1 MNHKRLSI
9 VTAILCI
16 GVILIANISEI
27 KTYAEESTVSTS
39 PASQETKEKITE
51 TTSTQHAEE
60 PSAPAAKDTAS
71 TQTIT
76 TTETVTETMS
86 IETVSTETATEK
98 SNHKNVCTL
107 QYKAEEGG
115 TVSSS
120 EETVTSSDDIKGSTA
135 APDNDH
141 TFDGWYKDDE
151 LITKELTLIPTVDF
165 TVQSENTSTVTETT
179 STTTETQETAGTSV
193 TQVYTAKFTEI
204 APVILEKEIDGHK
217 ITVKGIHIPEGA
229 ELSVVSVSNKDAEK
243 TVNELNNSKE
253 TFTADVSY
261 DIGILI
267 DGEVWQPAD
276 HDTTVTV
283 SITNIDEDKI
293 TENDKELKVYRI
305 ADDKKEITDIDT
317 TVKEDVANFDTD
329 HFTVYT
335 IGGVEYDIGENSV
348 VLLTGKEF
356 NATIKQAAGDTS
368 VYNYAT
374 DNNIKSI
381 VVSYDN
387 PTTGTVVSASDS
399 PKKAYVTYTDNI
411 ITIHVPVDAKIYMNT
426 NSGNMFNNCSSLTSL
441 DLSKFDTSKVTD
453 MNSMFYGCSSLTS
466 LDLSK
471 FDTNNVTYMS
481 SMFYGCSSL
490 TSLDLSKFDTNNVT
504 YMSSM
509 FYGCSSLTSLDLI
522 KFDTSNVTGMDSMF
536 SRCTSLT
543 SLDVS
548 KFDTSN
554 VTGMDSM
561 FSRCTSLT
569 SLDVSSFYTSDVTNM
584 SSMFNYCSS
593 LTLLNL
599 SKFDTS
605 KVTDMTGMFFH
616 CSSLTSLYL
625 SKFDTSKVTDMESM
639 FTNCSSLTSL
649 DLSNFDTSKVTN
661 MKFMFYHCSSLTS
674 LDVSK
679 FDTSKV
685 TDMEDMFYY
694 CSSLTSLDLSSFYTS
709 DVTNM
714 SSMFNYCS
722 SLTLL
727 NLSNF
732 DTGKVTNME
741 FMFYRCS
748 SLNQISLGSKF
759 KFVGTNHK
767 FSTPTLPAT
776 TAYSGNWVKT
786 SNTSQTDAVATADFP
801 TAFNADPTT
810 MADTWYAQLQPE
822 VIPYEYDIN
831 GTNIEL
837 YNYIGKAAAVINVPA
852 KMAIDGKE
860 YNVILKHN
868 KAAKI
873 KHVNDSTTETNYG
886 GCSIW
891 KSIYYYIKTI
901 NIENGVKVDSNGSAL
916 FAGLSSLSSCNF
928 DVLDVSNVIDMS
940 RMFENCGSLCE
951 INIDNWDTSK
961 VVNMYDMFGGCLELA
976 DFDLSILDTS
986 KVTNMSYI
994 FRDCTSFP
1002 ATFDISKVNTSNVT
1016 DMSGMFYECSSLEH
1030 VIINGID
1037 TSQVTSMYNM
1047 FGYCK
1052 KLSTLDI
1059 DKINTSSLETTNYMF
1074 HNDKLLANI
1083 DLSKWNT
1090 INLSNTRDMFSCEE
1104 YMSFPC
1110 NYPDDVTS
1118 FTALKSIDL
1127 SGWDTQNLKDA
1138 SDMFSFNTG
1147 LTSVNLSGWNTCALT
1162 NCKQM
1167 FNDDI
1172 SLTNINLTGWD
1183 TSNVTDMDLMFGYC
1197 QTLKELDI
1205 KDFNTKKYSPS
1216 QSYFNPFE
1224 GCDNLIKITVGKDFD
1239 EALPDH
1245 TNSCYYHATKH
1256 TLYYSYTTDW
1266 VKNSSANHL
1275 DSGEPVY
1282 SETLKNQT
1290 DKISGTWYAE
1300 RMPNMVVFDYDF
1312 RIHCAKAANG
1322 SDNIRQ
1328 VVIADDIKEEDII
1341 EQAWDENAVIDNGI
1355 FNGEKVSSIYLCP
1368 TSHTAS
1374 GSLYTEGLCSQ
1385 QAYAT
1390 YSNGTLTIHT
1400 PKNAKIYLTVCYEM
1414 FDGWKNLESIDMSK
1428 FDSTY
1433 ASGVEFMFQNC
1444 SSLSNIVLPT
1454 HLINTNCTNLYSMF
1468 NGCSSLESLDLN
1480 DWDTENVTGIN
1491 MLFNGCTSLKLL
1503 SLSNWNTSKVTHM
1516 DQVFSECS
1524 SLKSLD
1530 LSNWNTSKVTNMYQI
1545 FSGCSSLESLNI
1557 SNFDSSITTDDQE
1570 HEMFKGCDSLS
1581 QITLGPK
1588 FKFLGQDVYDK
1599 TGALVSSN
1607 TCFFTPT
1614 IPENTFTGNWVR
1626 TSCSTHTGQI
1636 TSKDFKDTFNT
1647 NPVTMAGTWYAEKN
1661 YLTVTYG
1668 KNGADSG
1675 TVPAASLPDVG
1686 ATMTV
1691 ANNTGN
1697 LTKAGYTFAGWN
1709 TKTDGSGDN
1718 YQSGNAFAP
1727 TSNTTLYVEWS
1738 KDIVVSSVNNNS
1750 DASTSSN
1757 GTSTKSKKLANN
1769 IPQSESNTNNENS
1782 TLGTKTSP
1790 FTGDNAEILLYV
1802 IIMIISA
1809 SIMIRLYVVKKKKS
1823 HISV

>member
-1 MNHKRLSI
+1 
-9 VTAILCI
+9 
-16 GVILIANISEI
+16 
-27 KTYAEESTVSTS
+27 
-39 PASQETKEKITE
+39 
-51 TTSTQHAEE
+51 
-60 PSAPAAKDTAS
+60 
-71 TQTIT
+71 
-76 TTETVTETMS
+76 
-86 IETVSTETATEK
+86 
-98 SNHKNVCTL
+98 
-107 QYKAEEGG
+107 
-115 TVSSS
+115 
-120 EETVTSSDDIKGSTA
+120 
-135 APDNDH
+135 
-141 TFDGWYKDDE
+141 
-151 LITKELTLIPTVDF
+151 
-165 TVQSENTSTVTETT
+165 
-179 STTTETQETAGTSV
+179 
-193 TQVYTAKFTEI
+193 
-204 APVILEKEIDGHK
+204 
-217 ITVKGIHIPEGA
+217 
-229 ELSVVSVSNKDAEK
+229 
-243 TVNELNNSKE
+243 
-253 TFTADVSY
+253 
-261 DIGILI
+261 
-267 DGEVWQPAD
+267 
-276 HDTTVTV
+276 
-283 SITNIDEDKI
+283 
-293 TENDKELKVYRI
+293 
-305 ADDKKEITDIDT
+305 
-317 TVKEDVANFDTD
+317 
-329 HFTVYT
+329 
-335 IGGVEYDIGENSV
+335 
-348 VLLTGKEF
+348 
-356 NATIKQAAGDTS
+356 
-368 VYNYAT
+368 
-374 DNNIKSI
+374 
-381 VVSYDN
+381 
-387 PTTGTVVSASDS
+387 
-399 PKKAYVTYTDNI
+399 
-411 ITIHVPVDAKIYMNT
+411 
-426 NSGNMFNNCSSLTSL
+426 MFN
-441 DLSKFDTSKVTD
+441 
-453 MNSMFYGCSSLTS
+453 G
-466 LDLSK
+466 
-471 FDTNNVTYMS
+471 
-481 SMFYGCSSL
+481 
-490 TSLDLSKFDTNNVT
+490 
-504 YMSSM
+504 
-509 FYGCSSLTSLDLI
+509 
-522 KFDTSNVTGMDSMF
+522 
-536 SRCTSLT
+536 
-543 SLDVS
+543 
-548 KFDTSN
+548 
-554 VTGMDSM
+554 
-561 FSRCTSLT
+561 
-569 SLDVSSFYTSDVTNM
+569 
-584 SSMFNYCSS
+584 
-593 LTLLNL
+593 
-599 SKFDTS
+599 
-605 KVTDMTGMFFH
+605 
-616 CSSLTSLYL
+616 
-625 SKFDTSKVTDMESM
+625 
-639 FTNCSSLTSL
+639 
-649 DLSNFDTSKVTN
+649 
-661 MKFMFYHCSSLTS
+661 
-674 LDVSK
+674 
-679 FDTSKV
+679 
-685 TDMEDMFYY
+685 

-714 SSMFNYCS
+714 SSMFNY
-722 SLTLL
+722 
-727 NLSNF
+727 
-732 DTGKVTNME
+732 
-741 FMFYRCS
+741 CS

-1588 FKFLGQDVYDK
+1588 FKFLGQDVYDE

-1626 TSCSTHTGQI
+1626 TSYSAHTGQI
-1636 TSKDFKDTFNT
+1636 ASKDFKDTFNT
-1647 NPVTMAGTWYAEKN
+1647 DPTTMAGTWYAEKN
-1661 YLTVTYG
+1661 YLTVTYD

-1675 TVPAASLPDVG
+1675 TVPAVSLPDVG
-1686 ATMTV
+1686 AAMTV
-1691 ANNTGN
+1691 ADNTGN
-1697 LTKAGYTFAGWN
+1697 LAKTGYTFAGWN
-1709 TKTDGSGDN
+1709 TKSDGSGTDVAVN
-1718 YQSGNAFAP
+1718 TSFTP
-1727 TSNTTLYVEWS
+1727 TSNLTLYVKWVQ
-1738 KDIVVSSVNNNS
+1738 DTTSSSTRSGNNDETNNS
-1750 DASTSSN
+1750 
-1757 GTSTKSKKLANN
+1757 
-1769 IPQSESNTNNENS
+1769 NS
-1782 TLGTKTSP
+1782 TDTQVSKTILSQP
-1790 FTGDNAEILLYV
+1790 KSSAAVAAATSKPTVKAQSRSSASTGDNANTGIDI
-1802 IIMIISA
+1802 IIMILSA
-1809 SIMIRLYVVKKKKS
+1809 SFAAFLIFVKKKKTN
-1823 HISV
+1823 